1 MLRLSESRAML
12 VSAMPSMSSI
22 DEVNAA
28 IKREQS
34 DACISYAEHEQY
46 RRSQFPAEGGRKK
59 MKEVMKIRSYTAV
72 AMLASGVG
80 LSIAGF
86 IAPPFGEISDSVLWF
101 LRLRREPAHARH
113 CSCKHGI
120 ALA

>member
-1 MLRLSESRAML
+1 LNKLKNF
-12 VSAMPSMSSI
+12 PPK
-22 DEVNAA
+22 AA
-28 IKREQS
+28 
-34 DACISYAEHEQY
+34 
-46 RRSQFPAEGGRKK
+46 RKK
-59 MKEVMKIRSYTAV
+59 RKEVMKVRSYTAV

-86 IAPPFGEISDSVLWF
+86 IAPPFGEISDLVLW